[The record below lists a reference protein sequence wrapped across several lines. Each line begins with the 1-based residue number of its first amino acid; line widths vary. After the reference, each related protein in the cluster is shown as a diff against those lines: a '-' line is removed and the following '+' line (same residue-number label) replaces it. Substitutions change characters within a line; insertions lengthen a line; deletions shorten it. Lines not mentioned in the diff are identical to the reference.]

1 VQVAAAAAP
10 VSGGAFSGRPDLEE
24 RVEAL
29 ERQVAELAE
38 TLRILAGD

>member
-1 VQVAAAAAP
+1 VP
-10 VSGGAFSGRPDLEE
+10 VLGSAQAYRPDLEE

-38 TLRILAGD
+38 KLKSLAGE